1 MNLTLTD
8 DQLQLVIDA
17 CDFWRMYCEQLG
29 TPTADDLA
37 EVTELLEAALP
48 SPN

>member
-1 MNLTLTD
+1 MNLNLTD

-17 CDFWRMYCEQLG
+17 CAFWRMHCEQLG
-29 TPTADDLA
+29 TPTAEDLA
-37 EVTELLEAALP
+37 EVIELLEAALP